1 MDTGQS
7 WLLVQHVAFEGPGAI
22 AQAVAE
28 AGGALTVLRMDRG
41 DLLPLPAVFAEVA
54 GLVVMGGP

>member
-1 MDTGQS
+1 MDTGQP

-54 GLVVMGGP
+54 